1 MSINTRCAKATVVPL
16 IGFVLLFLSPLGAAQ
31 QKYANSALTTT
42 ATKSVTAPTPLG
54 PDSPLTHADLISF
67 MRDEHRF
74 APLPAASNAESA
86 EPALA
91 LNGKEAFPPVENRLA
106 LRWRANDLGNRA
118 VASYND
124 AGRKVRKGMFG
135 EKLADKIDLK
145 LSSHPELNFKVDFD

>member
-1 MSINTRCAKATVVPL
+1 MLLNTRCARAAEAL
-16 IGFVLLFLSPLGAAQ
+16 ITGCVLLCLSPLGSAQ
-31 QKYANSALTTT
+31 QKYANSALTTNS
-42 ATKSVTAPTPLG
+42 AKSVTAPAPLG
-54 PDSPLTHADLISF
+54 TESPLTHADLISF
-67 MRDEHRF
+67 MRDDHRF
-74 APLPAASNAESA
+74 APLPAAANPESD